1 MLTRRWPSSLLG
13 RTTLVIASVATVFQI
28 FAVATVALLAM
39 VPQGKRARDDFAALL
54 VESAGA
60 WASLDAHERDEATRD
75 LWDRHGIGVQ
85 STAERTVPLHTI
97 MPYYH
102 FLESAIARR
111 TGHSGALSTSKD
123 ETGRTWVWAT
133 VPTPSGPVFVRFA
146 RDRHAAYPRI
156 VLAILF
162 TLTVGTVAAFIT
174 SALFARHL
182 TSPLRRLSTAVR
194 RVGEGKQPEPVPE
207 IGPDEFVSCVRSFNR
222 MSAQVQELLAARTT
236 LLAGISHDLKT
247 PLVARMRLALGM
259 LSDRSDRPLVNQL
272 IADVDAMTSLINRCL
287 EIGHGF
293 EEPPAPADLTEVVRG
308 AAAEL
313 GKDAGQIQIDAP
325 PTCPATV
332 RSLALRRVLIN
343 LLENAVRYGEGK
355 PVDLTLD
362 CQRLEIR
369 IADRGHGIPDHER
382 AAVFRPFYRVEPSRC
397 SATGGS
403 GLGLAIVRQLTD
415 VNGWHVALIDREG
428 GGTVAVLSLAE

>member
-1 MLTRRWPSSLLG
+1 MLTLRWPSSLLG

-28 FAVATVALLAM
+28 FAVAAVALLAM
-39 VPQGKRARDDFAALL
+39 VPQGKRASDDFAALL
-54 VESAGA
+54 VESART
-60 WASLDAHERDEATRD
+60 WASLDAHERDEATRA

-85 STAERTVPLHTI
+85 STAERTVPLRTI

-123 ETGRTWVWAT
+123 ETERTWVWAT
-133 VPTPSGPVFVRFA
+133 IPTPSGAVFVRFA

-247 PLVARMRLALGM
+247 PLARMRLALGM
-259 LSDRSDRPLVNQL
+259 LSDRSDRTLVNQL

-293 EEPPAPADLTEVVRG
+293 EEPPGPADLAKVVRE

-313 GKDAGQIQIDAP
+313 GGHSGLIHIDAP

-343 LLENAVRYGEGK
+343 LLENAVRYGAGK

-369 IADRGHGIPDHER
+369 IADRGRGIPDHER

-415 VNGWHVALIDREG
+415 ANGWHVALIDREG